1 MCGAGGYCDSDS
13 VLTSC
18 GDGPWKVRADEA
30 VLPNRSGQPC
40 LPIERERGQEEQL
53 FIYEKVLP
61 SASGQSSACLAG
73 EHGQWEPQAE
83 LQGKP
88 PPTAAYAG
96 ALSLLFSCR
105 GRFVPHPLSQQ
116 SHPGAKELKKARLKS
131 TAGRELSPELPRG
144 QSHPSPGEP
153 HSEHPHSL
161 QILSFAPLPNTRLIG
176 TTCPPQA
183 NETPGLNSVTQSK
196 SWLCWACH

>member
-13 VLTSC
+13 VFTSC
-18 GDGPWKVRADEA
+18 GDGTWKVRADEA
-30 VLPNRSGQPC
+30 VLPNRSGQPH
-40 LPIERERGQEEQL
+40 LPIEREREQEEQL

-61 SASGQSSACLAG
+61 STSGQSSACLAG

-105 GRFVPHPLSQQ
+105 GGLSVPHRLSQQ
-116 SHPGAKELKKARLKS
+116 SHPEAKELKKARLKS
-131 TAGRELSPELPRG
+131 TAGQELSPELPRG
-144 QSHPSPGEP
+144 QS
-153 HSEHPHSL
+153 
-161 QILSFAPLPNTRLIG
+161 APLQGSRTLNTHIVYR
-176 TTCPPQA
+176 
-183 NETPGLNSVTQSK
+183 
-196 SWLCWACH
+196 